1 MRPYLEKKQHK
12 TELAEWLKV
21 VECLSSKC
29 EALSSNPS
37 TERERE
43 RKRRGE
49 SERWVNKGKVIWQI
63 LEEEGNPLETL
74 GLEPTR
80 ETSPIYFH

>member
-43 RKRRGE
+43 KEKGREREMGE
-49 SERWVNKGKVIWQI
+49 
-63 LEEEGNPLETL
+63 
-74 GLEPTR
+74 
-80 ETSPIYFH
+80 